1 MKDKLCLKNVS
12 LKVQKKKMLLQ
23 LRQVCGFLSFFFKR
37 WPEYYFPLS
46 SSPAPD
52 RDS

>member
-23 LRQVCGFLSFFFKR
+23 LRQVGEFFF
-37 WPEYYFPLS
+37 FLF
-46 SSPAPD
+46 
-52 RDS
+52 